1 MRLIA
6 PLLLLLPLGAPA
18 ADTPVHACLRTHAPA
33 AWRQPLAGRA
43 ETNWTSL
50 EEFRKENTE
59 GGTFLGFLLSLCDRA
74 EEDFP
79 LASDGAIAGR
89 FEWEVPA
96 AAVRV
101 LLAGRGVGGGVS
113 GNTVPGRAGRVGS
126 LDKRNDAFLSP
137 TGRILDQYDVSQLAA
152 LCEPSLPRAG
162 MGRTLYGLKYDLS
175 LIHI

>member
-1 MRLIA
+1 M
-6 PLLLLLPLGAPA
+6 
-18 ADTPVHACLRTHAPA
+18 HACLRTHAPA

-79 LASDGAIAGR
+79 LALRPRAR

-126 LDKRNDAFLSP
+126 L
-137 TGRILDQYDVSQLAA
+137 AA
-152 LCEPSLPRAG
+152 MLKQLCES
-162 MGRTLYGLKYDLS
+162 
-175 LIHI
+175 